1 MQCDEQYY
9 EADTGFMCWITKEK
23 CNKKNCTLKYRFI
36 KNFSNKVAKEL
47 NHEGNNKPVNKC
59 GRM

>member
-1 MQCDEQYY
+1 MTMQCDERYY
-9 EADTGFMCWITKEK
+9 EADTGYMCWVTKEK

-47 NHEGNNKPVNKC
+47 KK
-59 GRM
+59 